1 MEEPELPPGS
11 GKEPETIL
19 GQELDCYKA
28 LGENSWL
35 RQGRPQDL
43 ARPRASFLSIR
54 FLTQF
59 PPV

>member
-43 ARPRASFLSIR
+43 ARP
-54 FLTQF
+54 
-59 PPV
+59 